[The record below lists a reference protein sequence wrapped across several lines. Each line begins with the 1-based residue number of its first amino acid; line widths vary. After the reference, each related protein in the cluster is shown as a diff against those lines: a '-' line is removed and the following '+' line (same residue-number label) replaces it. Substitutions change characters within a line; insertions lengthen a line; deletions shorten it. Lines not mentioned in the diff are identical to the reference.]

1 MTVTEIK
8 KKFIFVTVP
17 LYFFRTPLFT
27 QNSGTGT
34 AGGGTPVTRRTRTD
48 ATDRTA
54 TSTTGSGSAAAGSET
69 VTGGTVTTSST
80 SGTGINELFGSND
93 AFFDE
98 KADVIQK
105 TCKDSHEN
113 LIGAEKFPI
122 AFNILYAYVKL

>member
-80 SGTGINELFGSND
+80 ND